1 MTGVSTPPYP
11 VPTPLFDLPTLL
23 ALRIGVDALIAI
35 AFWGLMRRYPGI
47 GGPGWWSVSALVSIV
62 GSAGLW
68 LRGSAPELFTV
79 SIANAALTAGALLA
93 WMGLRSYLH
102 LSRPPGWIALALGA
116 LLVWQTMFLVVWDLP
131 ALRQAFFAITSIAII
146 VMAMRDIVLADP
158 QRRVPEL
165 QALKWLSLVE
175 VGALVLFLLAA
186 PVLKVPLA
194 LVAPVALFFFLLAR
208 LLRVVLYGSLVTY
221 RLRQEG
227 DRARKDLQSREVELR
242 TLVENLSAGVIVLR
256 PDRTVVT
263 INTAARQFLDWD
275 AETARAAM
283 IEPMARDWRLM
294 REDGQWMARHEVPFE
309 RVLASGQPMKSVVM
323 GVKAGADKEVRWALC
338 NAFPENDT
346 LGGLRHVVFTFVDV
360 TSLKEAQDQHRVL
373 EQQLSQSQK
382 MEALGTLAGGVAHD
396 FNNILAAILGNADL
410 ARQDL
415 EAGSLARE
423 SLHEISTAARRGRE
437 LVRQIL
443 AFSRQQPLART
454 PIDLANTVA
463 ETCRLLRTAITP
475 QIELIVNAGG
485 PVLSVRADATQI
497 GQVLLNLGTN
507 AIYALEG
514 RPGRVEYRVESL
526 THGDP
531 RVPRELAQACQAAG
545 VDVVSVSVSDSGC
558 GMTEATLKRMYE
570 PFFTT
575 KVVGQGTGLGL
586 PVVLGIVQAHEG
598 VIEVDSRPGEGT
610 QFRLFFPAMETL
622 DAMSGVQRD
631 KVGTPTASLD
641 VTMPLNMSVSSGD
654 PISSATPHPPP
665 VQQEKSAMAETPSA
679 SARHILYLDDD
690 DTLVFLVRRLLER
703 RGHRVTAFT
712 DQQEAIEAVR
722 QQPDGFHLML
732 TDYNMPGMS
741 GLDVAREVLALS
753 PALPV
758 AVASGYITDELQAE
772 ALAAG
777 VREVVFKTDAVESFC
792 EVVARL
798 AG

>member
-1 MTGVSTPPYP
+1 M
-11 VPTPLFDLPTLL
+11 PTPLFDLPTLL

-35 AFWGLMRRYPGI
+35 AFWALMRRYPAI

-68 LRGSAPELFTV
+68 LRGSAPEFFTV
-79 SIANAALTAGALLA
+79 SMANSALTASALLA

-102 LSRPPGWIALALGA
+102 LPRPPGWIALALGI
-116 LLVWQTMFLVVWDLP
+116 LLAWQTVFLLVWDLP
-131 ALRQAFFAITSIAII
+131 VLRQTFFALTSIAII
-146 VMAMRDIVLADP
+146 VLSMRDIVLSDP

-165 QALKWLSLVE
+165 QALKWLSVLEASALASFLV
-175 VGALVLFLLAA
+175 AT
-186 PVLKVPLA
+186 PVLKVPLD
-194 LVAPVALFFFLLAR
+194 VAASVALFFFLLAR

-263 INTAARQFLDWD
+263 INTAAREFLGWNE
-275 AETARAAM
+275 ETARTAM

-294 REDGQWMARHEVPFE
+294 REDGQWMVRHEVPFE

-323 GVKAGADKEVRWALC
+323 GVKAGADKQVRWALC
-338 NAFPENDT
+338 NAFPENDV

-415 EAGSLARE
+415 EPGSLARE

-454 PIDLANTVA
+454 SLDLGHTVG

-475 QIELIVNAGG
+475 QIELVVQAGG
-485 PVLSVRADATQI
+485 VLLPVRADATQI

-514 RPGRVEYRVESL
+514 RPGRIEYRVENLSN
-526 THGDP
+526 DDA
-531 RVPRELAQACQAAG
+531 RVPRELSKACQAAG

-558 GMTEATLKRMYE
+558 GMTEGTLKRMYE

-586 PVVLGIVQAHEG
+586 PVVLGIVQAHDG
-598 VIEVDSRPGEGT
+598 VIEVDSRLGEGT
-610 QFRLFFPAMETL
+610 QFRLYFPAMEAL
-622 DAMSGVQRD
+622 GAMSGVQRD
-631 KVGTPTASLD
+631 KVGTPPASLD
-641 VTMPLNMSVSSGD
+641 GTMPLDLPVSSGSAL
-654 PISSATPHPPP
+654 SSATPNPPS

-679 SARHILYLDDD
+679 LARHILYLDDD

-712 DQQEAIEAVR
+712 DQREAIEAVR
-722 QQPDGFHLML
+722 QQPDAFHLML